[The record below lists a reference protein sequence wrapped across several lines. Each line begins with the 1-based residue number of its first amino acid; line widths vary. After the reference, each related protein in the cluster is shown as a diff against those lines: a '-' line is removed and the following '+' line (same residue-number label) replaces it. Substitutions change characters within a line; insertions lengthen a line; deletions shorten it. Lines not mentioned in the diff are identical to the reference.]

1 LQDVNNT
8 GAEALPVSVF
18 LKLHKSWDKTQPT
31 EHLKLN
37 QKVKQIS
44 LRCFLYM

>member
-1 LQDVNNT
+1 LQDVNNA
-8 GAEALPVSVF
+8 GPEALPVSI
-18 LKLHKSWDKTQPT
+18 LYYKSWDKIQPT

-37 QKVKQIS
+37 QKVKQTS